1 MGFVRIVYYIWYV
14 VIDYLLVAEGVDEG
28 DEVADEV
35 EDGVGGNISG
45 DIGVAVATEVGGDA
59 PVAGGGEGL
68 YLVAPRVP

>member
-1 MGFVRIVYYIWYV
+1 M
-14 VIDYLLVAEGVDEG
+14 IDYLLEAEGVDEG

-35 EDGVGGNISG
+35 EDGIGGNIRW
-45 DIGVAVATEVGGDA
+45 DIRVTEATEVGGDA

>member
-1 MGFVRIVYYIWYV
+1 M
-14 VIDYLLVAEGVDEG
+14 IDYLLEAEGVDEG

-35 EDGVGGNISG
+35 EDGIGGNIRG
-45 DIGVAVATEVGGDA
+45 DIRVTEATEVGGDA